1 MIGALPLLLD
11 LDKQPIL
18 ERWTSDEE
26 DKSSDEEEE
35 FPELNG
41 PFCAEQGNYFHSL
54 QSPQAHPA
62 PGDWGI
68 SLTLSWAASSV
79 ECSLCSS
86 VVTSTPGP
94 SCFQSATQEGGICVT
109 LPAWHIVPGGDM
121 FTFHQPQ
128 GHLLAMIK

>member
-41 PFCAEQGNYFHSL
+41 PFCTERGISTACGLPRLSL
-54 QSPQAHPA
+54 PQDT
-62 PGDWGI
+62 GGT
-68 SLTLSWAASSV
+68 SLTLSQAASSV
-79 ECSLCSS
+79 
-86 VVTSTPGP
+86 
-94 SCFQSATQEGGICVT
+94 
-109 LPAWHIVPGGDM
+109 
-121 FTFHQPQ
+121 
-128 GHLLAMIK
+128 K

>member
-41 PFCAEQGNYFHSL
+41 PFCAERGDCLHTL
-54 QSPQAHPA
+54 QSPQARTA
-62 PGDWGI
+62 PGDWGAHHTVLG
-68 SLTLSWAASSV
+68 S
-79 ECSLCSS
+79 
-86 VVTSTPGP
+86 
-94 SCFQSATQEGGICVT
+94 
-109 LPAWHIVPGGDM
+109 
-121 FTFHQPQ
+121 
-128 GHLLAMIK
+128 

>member
-41 PFCAEQGNYFHSL
+41 PFCAERGDCLHTL
-54 QSPQAHPA
+54 PSPQARTA
-62 PGDWGI
+62 PGDWGAHHTVLG
-68 SLTLSWAASSV
+68 S
-79 ECSLCSS
+79 
-86 VVTSTPGP
+86 
-94 SCFQSATQEGGICVT
+94 
-109 LPAWHIVPGGDM
+109 
-121 FTFHQPQ
+121 
-128 GHLLAMIK
+128 

>member
-35 FPELNG
+35 FPELTG
-41 PFCAEQGNYFHSL
+41 PFCTERGDNFHSL

-62 PGDWGI
+62 PGDWGS
-68 SLTLSWAASSV
+68 SLTLSEAASSV
-79 ECSLCSS
+79 E
-86 VVTSTPGP
+86 
-94 SCFQSATQEGGICVT
+94 
-109 LPAWHIVPGGDM
+109 
-121 FTFHQPQ
+121 
-128 GHLLAMIK
+128 